1 MFTQHPEVA
10 VKARAEVLE
19 HIGSNGMPD
28 IHEIKKLKYCTIV
41 FRGSNCSSSYGAL
54 SASGIQ

>member
-19 HIGSNGMPD
+19 HIGLNGTPD
-28 IHEIKKLKYCTIV
+28 IQEIKKLKYRKIRLV
-41 FRGSNCSSSYGAL
+41 FCLLFIS
-54 SASGIQ
+54 